1 MKKFYIISFL
11 IILVAITG
19 FLFRDKNA
27 QATSVDNIYGYA
39 WSSNIG
45 WIGFNNCSDLSAPT
59 PVCSGQN
66 FGVRYD
72 PNNNGNINGY
82 AWSSNIGWIQFGGL
96 SGFPTGGSSQINAK
110 LDLTTGVV
118 TGWAKALSFSN
129 DTESVDWAD
138 GWISLDGVNFN
149 LITGDGSGYA
159 WGSNVIGWI
168 DFSQVKIIPVSL
180 VDLCIN
186 INGIQN
192 TVPSG
197 MITDFFGNCMD
208 PNDDCPN
215 LAGIQEGIPAN
226 MVINPSNGWCVY
238 QIEELECPLGQVLVN
253 GECVVPGVI
262 PISCTVE
269 QSNDITNIPCYCS
282 AHPTVTTPVDCVQY
296 CQDNPTACKKKPKY
310 KEN

>member
-110 LDLTTGVV
+110 LDLITGVV

-129 DTESVDWAD
+129 DTESVDWAV
-138 GWISLDGVNFN
+138 G
-149 LITGDGSGYA
+149 
-159 WGSNVIGWI
+159 
-168 DFSQVKIIPVSL
+168 
-180 VDLCIN
+180 
-186 INGIQN
+186 
-192 TVPSG
+192 
-197 MITDFFGNCMD
+197 
-208 PNDDCPN
+208 
-215 LAGIQEGIPAN
+215 
-226 MVINPSNGWCVY
+226 
-238 QIEELECPLGQVLVN
+238 
-253 GECVVPGVI
+253 
-262 PISCTVE
+262 
-269 QSNDITNIPCYCS
+269 
-282 AHPTVTTPVDCVQY
+282 
-296 CQDNPTACKKKPKY
+296 
-310 KEN
+310 